1 MNRHHIAVFAAL
13 AALMAAGSASAQA
26 PLPQNNPAAEAN
38 VQQSEAYTRLLRTN
52 PAFRRQREKIECG
65 PITDP
70 QLRASCIASFE
81 KYATAP
87 NERRAPPSETVR

>member
-1 MNRHHIAVFAAL
+1 MSRLYISAFAAV
-13 AALMAAGSASAQA
+13 AALVAAGSASAQA

-38 VQQSEAYTRLLRTN
+38 VKQSEAYSRLLRTN
-52 PAFRRQREKIECG
+52 PGFRKQRERIECG

-70 QLRASCIASFE
+70 QLRASCVASFE
-81 KYATAP
+81 NYAAP